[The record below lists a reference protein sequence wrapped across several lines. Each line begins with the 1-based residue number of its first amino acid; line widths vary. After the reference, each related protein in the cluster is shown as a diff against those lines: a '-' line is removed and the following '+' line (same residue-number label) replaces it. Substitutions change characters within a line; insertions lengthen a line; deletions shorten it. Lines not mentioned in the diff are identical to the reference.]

1 MEPPRPGAVIAARTF
16 PMLPADA
23 FALVT
28 DVRRHGDWIPFT
40 RVEVD
45 GPLREGTHLR
55 AVTGPFARHGGAGF
69 VDGMRV
75 VRLAPPV
82 RGKPGVA
89 HFVREGPA
97 LRGWARI
104 VVRDDPAGSLV
115 VWAEEASFVGPLP
128 QDLTARLVAPVL
140 ALVIRVAL
148 RGAARSVHA

>member
-1 MEPPRPGAVIAARTF
+1 MEAPRPGAVVAGRTF
-16 PMLPADA
+16 AMLPADA

-55 AVTGPFARHGGAGF
+55 AVTGPFARDGGPGL

-75 VRLAPPV
+75 TRLDPPA
-82 RGKPGVA
+82 RGRPGVA
-89 HFVREGPA
+89 HFVREGPV
-97 LRGWARI
+97 LHGWARI
-104 VVRDDPAGSLV
+104 VVRDDPEGALV
-115 VWAEEASFVGPLP
+115 VWAEQAALVGPLP
-128 QDLTARLVAPVL
+128 EDLTARLVGPAL

-148 RGAARSVHA
+148 RGAARSAHA